1 MMNQNHNRM
10 PIFERLQQFTYKDPI
25 SFHVPG
31 HKNGEIFPKHARS
44 YFDSILKLDM
54 TELHGLDDLHAPTE
68 MIAEAE
74 GLAADFFGSD
84 HTFFLVGGSTAGNLA
99 MVLAACSP
107 GEKIIVQR
115 NCHKSVMNG
124 LELSGAKP
132 VFIAPNYDEAVDRYT
147 SPSLSTLEEALQK
160 HSDAKAI
167 VLTYP
172 DYFGRTYPIKAMI
185 DLAHSYNIPVLVDEA
200 HGVHF
205 ALGKPFPASALR
217 LGADAVVQSAHKMAP
232 AMTMASYLHIKSKLI
247 SKERIAH
254 YLQIIQSSSPSYPL
268 MASLDI
274 ARFFLAKLE
283 SNDIERILR
292 SVNEVRTILDKCEAW
307 NVLPIEVQDDPLKI
321 TLHVKQSYSVQDV
334 ARLFEE
340 ENLYPELTTHNQLL
354 LIHGLE
360 PFNKQTQL
368 QKIVKRV
375 GEQLKIEL
383 NHDTI
388 EIAKL
393 FPEAIQ
399 ELALSYQEMQARSYR
414 RVPFGEGIE
423 HIAAEAVIAYPPGIP
438 IILKGERITTAHLA
452 TTRQLRNQGVRI
464 QQRESGIKIYR
475 K

>member
-1 MMNQNHNRM
+1 MNHNRI
-10 PIFERLQQFTYKDPI
+10 PIFEKLQQFTYTDPL

-68 MIAEAE
+68 IIAEAE
-74 GLAADFFGSD
+74 KLAADFFGSD

-99 MVLAACSP
+99 MMLATCSS

-124 LELSGAKP
+124 LELCGANP
-132 VFIAPNYDEAVDRYT
+132 VFIAPDYDEAVDRYT
-147 SPSLSTLEEALQK
+147 NPSLATLKEALQK
-160 HSDAKAI
+160 HPDAKAV

-205 ALGKPFPASALR
+205 ALGKPFPASALT
-217 LGADAVVQSAHKMAP
+217 LGADVVVQSAHKMAP
-232 AMTMASYLHIKSKLI
+232 AMTMASYLHINSKLV

-274 ARFFLAKLE
+274 ARFFLAQLQID
-283 SNDIERILR
+283 DIERILE
-292 SVNEVRTILDKCEAW
+292 SVNKVRSILDGCDAC
-307 NVLPIEVQDDPLKI
+307 NILSIEEQDDPLKI
-321 TLHVKQSYSVQDV
+321 TLHVKQSYSIQDM

-340 ENLYPELTTHNQLL
+340 ENLYPELTSHNQLL
-354 LIHGLE
+354 LVHGLA
-360 PFNKQTQL
+360 PFEKRKQL
-368 QKIVKRV
+368 QKIVKSV
-375 GEQLKIEL
+375 GEQLKNGP
-383 NHDTI
+383 NHATI

-393 FPEAIQ
+393 FPEPIQ

-414 RVPFGEGIE
+414 SVPFDEGIE

-438 IILKGERITTAHLA
+438 IILKGERITAAHLA
-452 TTRQLRNQGVRI
+452 TIRQLRNQGVRI

>member
-1 MMNQNHNRM
+1 MKQNHKRI
-10 PIFERLQQFTYKDPI
+10 PIFDKLQQFTYTNPI

-31 HKNGEIFPKHARS
+31 HKNGEIFPGQART

-68 MIAEAE
+68 VIAEAE
-74 GLAADFFGSD
+74 ELAADFFDSD

-132 VFIAPNYDEAVDRYT
+132 VFIAPEYDEAVDRYT
-147 SPSLSTLEEALQK
+147 SPSYSILKEALQK

-185 DLAHSYNIPVLVDEA
+185 DLAHSYNIPVFVDEA

-205 ALGKPFPASALR
+205 TLGKPFPASALS

-232 AMTMASYLHIKSKLI
+232 AMTMASYLHLKSKFI

-274 ARFFLAKLE
+274 ARFFLAKMQTNELE
-283 SNDIERILR
+283 HILQ
-292 SVNEVRTILDKCEAW
+292 SVNGVRDILDSCDAW
-307 NVLPIEVQDDPLKI
+307 NVLPIEPEDDPLKI
-321 TLHVKQSYSVQDV
+321 TLHVKQFYSVQDV
-334 ARLFEE
+334 ARLFEK
-340 ENLYPELTTHNQLL
+340 ENLYPELITHNQLL
-354 LIHGLE
+354 FIQGLK
-360 PFNKQTQL
+360 PFHKQDQL

-375 GEQLKIEL
+375 GEQLKIKS

-399 ELALSYQEMQARSYR
+399 ELALSYQEMHARSYR
-414 RVPFGEGIE
+414 RVPFDEGIE

-438 IILKGERITTAHLA
+438 IILKGERITAAHLA
-452 TTRQLRNQGVRI
+452 ATRQLRNQGVRI